1 MGEAAWELKMELM
14 TDATK
19 RWGYFTLVRM
29 SDKKSLPVDLNMLT
43 EEFRSSLSGAVKR
56 ASNGF
61 EELENVG
68 VAPENG
74 KARSIAAG
82 TAAD

>member
-1 MGEAAWELKMELM
+1 
-14 TDATK
+14 
-19 RWGYFTLVRM
+19 
-29 SDKKSLPVDLNMLT
+29 MLT